1 MYGRRI
7 TVVVS
12 IFIAATVIATAGV
25 GLSSGPRPDPS
36 ASPRPAETPAASTP
50 SSRSGCAPPSARRLA
65 SRLFSWDSAAESRQT
80 LLRRIVTSGDDS
92 GRETPG
98 LLADLGQYVPEE
110 DVWDELAIYRT
121 SQMLRVVS
129 LTTPSTWRDR
139 EAALHARLGA
149 GTTAFTVRGVRTR
162 SGFLPAAVA
171 TSSSDPVTF
180 TMFVRCSRGASAY
193 RLLRLSQLDHP
204 LP

>member
-1 MYGRRI
+1 MHGRRI
-7 TVVVS
+7 AVVVS
-12 IFIAATVIATAGV
+12 IFIAATVIVIAGV
-25 GLSSGPRPDPS
+25 GLSSGSRPGPS
-36 ASPRPAETPAASTP
+36 APHRPAGLATESTL
-50 SSRSGCAPPSARRLA
+50 SSRSGCAPASARRLA
-65 SRLFSWDSAAESRQT
+65 HRLFSWDSAAESRQT
-80 LLRRIVTSGDDS
+80 LLRRIVTSADDS

-98 LLADLGQYVPEE
+98 LLADLGQYVPQE
-110 DVWDELAIYRT
+110 DVWDELATYRT
-121 SQMLRVVS
+121 SQMLRFVS

-149 GTTAFTVRGVRTR
+149 GTTALTVRGVRTR

>member
-1 MYGRRI
+1 MAGRI
-7 TVVVS
+7 AVVVS
-12 IFIAATVIATAGV
+12 IFVAVTVIVVAGV
-25 GLSSGPRPDPS
+25 GLRSGPRPGPS
-36 ASPRPAETPAASTP
+36 APPRPAGSAAEPTP
-50 SSRSGCAPPSARRLA
+50 SGRPGCPPDSARRLA
-65 SRLFSWDSAAESRQT
+65 YRLFSWDSAAESRQAV
-80 LLRRIVTSGDDS
+80 LRRIATSADDS

-98 LLADLGQYVPEE
+98 LLADLAQYVPEE
-110 DVWDELAIYRT
+110 DVWDELATYRT
-121 SQMLRVVS
+121 RQTLRFVS

-139 EAALHARLGA
+139 EAVLHARLGA